1 VPGERDDVQLGGDA
15 IKDPVRPAIVADERR
30 RWLALYVLCVGMLMI
45 VLDATIVNV
54 ALPTIQE
61 DLGFSQNDLAWVV
74 NAYLIAFGGL
84 LLLSGRIGDLIGQ
97 RRIFLIGLGVFTGAS
112 LLCALAQSQGVLIG
126 ARFVQGVGGALTSA
140 VILGMIVTMFPEPR
154 EQARAIGAYTFVAVA
169 GGSIGLLLGGVLTE
183 TINWHWIFFVNIPI
197 GVATALAAIRLVPDR
212 EGIGLTAGAD
222 IPGAVLLTGGLML
235 FVYTILGVAEE
246 GWGSG
251 QTLLLGAISIGLL
264 IAFVARQARV
274 ANPLMPLRL
283 FRSRQVSGA
292 NLVQA
297 LMVVG
302 MFAMFFLGALY
313 MQRIL
318 GYDALQVGLAYLPLT
333 IVMGTMSF
341 RYTAQ
346 LNLKY
351 GPEGTLTPA
360 LIFVAAGL
368 LWLARTPIDA
378 NYVIDLLP
386 SMILIGLGAGLGFP
400 SLMTLAMSGVT
411 QSDSGLAS
419 GLVNTSLQVGGAI
432 GLAILATFATQ
443 RTEGLLSD
451 GEPAAEALNSGYHL
465 AYLIGAG
472 LVLVAIAVAVT
483 TLRARI
489 PGLAPEPVPEPVA
502 ELAPAGGGEPAPVV
516 VPATDERRAF
526 TVRPL
531 PASVANP
538 CEEAGVRVTIGCGG
552 GAGTAPVDLDAK
564 Q

>member
-1 VPGERDDVQLGGDA
+1 M
-15 IKDPVRPAIVADERR
+15 KDLVLPAMAADERR

-54 ALPTIQE
+54 ALPTIQD

-74 NAYLIAFGGL
+74 NGYLIAFGGL

-140 VILGMIVTMFPEPR
+140 VILGMIVTMFPQPR
-154 EQARAIGAYTFVAVA
+154 EQAKAIGAYTFVAVA

-212 EGIGLTAGAD
+212 KGIGLTAGAD
-222 IPGAVLLTGGLML
+222 LTGAVLLTGGLML

-246 GWGSG
+246 GWGSS
-251 QTLLLGAISIGLL
+251 QTLLLAAISISLL

-297 LMVVG
+297 LLVVG
-302 MFAMFFLGALY
+302 MFGVFFLGALY

-341 RYTAQ
+341 RFTGQ

-351 GPEGTLTPA
+351 GPEATLVPA
-360 LIFVAAGL
+360 MVFIVAGL
-368 LWLARTPIDA
+368 LWLARAPTDA
-378 NYVIDLLP
+378 NYVFDLLP

-400 SLMTLAMSGVT
+400 SLMTLAMSGT
-411 QSDSGLAS
+411 TESDSGLAS
-419 GLVNTSLQVGGAI
+419 GLVNTSVQVGGAI
-432 GLAILATFATQ
+432 GLAILATFATE
-443 RTEGLLSD
+443 RTEGLLAD
-451 GEPAAEALNSGYHL
+451 GEPAAQALNSGYHL

-472 LVLVAIAVAVT
+472 LVLVAIAIAFT
-483 TLRARI
+483 ALRARI
-489 PGLAPEPVPEPVA
+489 PELAPAPVPEPVV
-502 ELAPAGGGEPAPVV
+502 ESVPAGVGEPAPAVV
-516 VPATDERRAF
+516 AATAERPAF
-526 TVRPL
+526 TARPL
-531 PASVANP
+531 PASLANP
-538 CEEAGVRVTIGCGG
+538 CEEAGMGVTIGCGG
-552 GAGTAPVDLDAK
+552 CAGSAP
-564 Q
+564 